1 MRQRSRILLAAT
13 LAAGLVVT
21 SGLPASAAYDA
32 AELGCRAS
40 ITKNGGKLVKT
51 YLKTLTGCHKARA
64 KDGALIGTDCN
75 DLVEADFKLKL
86 PKAEEKFL
94 AGVGGPKSKC
104 LGIDPS
110 DVLFNDC
117 PEPCDDGPMVDFG
130 DVADCMLCLT
140 KANVQA
146 YSIDTAGMPAMSPL
160 TADDASCQNAITGNG
175 AKVVNLILKD
185 VSKCQSTA
193 EKAGTETIDA
203 CADSGFPSDAVNDGQ
218 LSAQNAIAAGC
229 DAANF
234 GNLDTCGAG
243 QFAVSTCV
251 PVSAQVSGQ
260 ALITSFL
267 QLGDVVTTTTTTT
280 TTMGGPGS
288 DPQCPNVGELTLY
301 SRDTNTACDEDADC
315 TLPRTCN
322 LTLGICQSQT
332 DLDSGWNGVSHNA
345 DINDNIKTR
354 ARLLCPG
361 PNSPTGCGECTIEGI
376 DPAPGNCRCANNTR
390 NICDQPF
397 VADADD
403 CGGAVCQCFFGSP
416 FALAAG
422 GTPACILNRFSED
435 ITGTANVD
443 LGAGAITAKL
453 RTQVFLGEDLI
464 TPCPTCGGKCSG
476 DPSRPCQTDAHCENT
491 FPDPGVGPCVNT
503 EVAGDGVRDGLCFGG
518 RDPGLDCDASGTS
531 ASFPVTVG
539 GGAGGGA
546 YSLDCRP
553 AIGKNVSGTGLR
565 LTLQQTTG
573 SSSIASVVDCGGPYA
588 GTDCACRVC
597 SKDESVPCSSDAE
610 CSAQGPDHCSLV
622 PNSNCT
628 VDGDC
633 AALNLGT
640 CTAIM
645 NTRCSIDTTYPCTVD
660 ADCNPVNGGTCEL
673 STCSS
678 NGTGIQ
684 PQPNECTGGL
694 CSDLGGGEGEC
705 TTGPENYSCD
715 GMVKANGIGYVGC
728 DPNAIPSTLD
738 CTSVDPLA
746 GDCTLVERRSCFL
759 DPIVATGT
767 PDPEFPVAGAVFC
780 VPPTSNSGIN
790 SAAGLPGPGRAV
802 NQGEAHTFCASD
814 NNVEY
819 QPGADVCP

>member
-21 SGLPASAAYDA
+21 SGLPASAAFDA
-32 AELGCRAS
+32 TELGCRAS
-40 ITKNGGKLVKT
+40 ITKNGNKLVKT
-51 YLKTLTGCHKARA
+51 YLKTLAGCHKARA
-64 KDGALIGTDCN
+64 NDGALIGTDCN
-75 DLVEADFKLKL
+75 DLTEADLKLKL

-94 AGVGGPKSKC
+94 AGIGGPKSKC
-104 LGIDPS
+104 LAVDPS
-110 DVLFNDC
+110 DVLYNDC
-117 PEPCDDGPMVDFG
+117 PAPCAGAIVDFG
-130 DVADCMLCLT
+130 DVADCLLCLT
-140 KANVQA
+140 QASVQA
-146 YSIDTAGMPAMSPL
+146 FSIDTAGTPSMSPL
-160 TADDASCQNAITGNG
+160 TPDDASCQNAITGNG

-185 VSKCQSTA
+185 VTKCQSTA
-193 EKAGTETIDA
+193 EKAGTETITTCTDT
-203 CADSGFPSDAVNDGQ
+203 DFPSDAVNDAQ
-218 LSAQNAIAAGC
+218 LSAQNGIAAGC
-229 DAANF
+229 DSATF
-234 GNLDTCGAG
+234 GNLDSCGAG

-251 PVSAQVSGQ
+251 PVSAQNSGQ
-260 ALITSFL
+260 ELIINFL
-267 QLGDVVTTTTTTT
+267 KLGDVVTTTTTTT
-280 TTMGGPGS
+280 TTMGGPAS

-301 SRDTNTACDEDADC
+301 SRDTNIACTNDGDC

-322 LTLGICQSQT
+322 TTLGICQSET
-332 DLDSGWNGVSHNA
+332 DLDSGWNGLSHNA
-345 DINDNIKTR
+345 DINDNVTTR
-354 ARLLCPG
+354 ANLLCPG
-361 PNSPTGCGECTIEGI
+361 PDSPTGCGECTIEGI
-376 DPAPGNCRCANNTR
+376 NPEPGNCRCQNNTR

-416 FALAAG
+416 FPLAAG

-464 TPCPTCGGKCSG
+464 SPCPTCVG
-476 DPSRPCQTDAHCENT
+476 DVTP
-491 FPDPGVGPCVNT
+491 
-503 EVAGDGVRDGLCFGG
+503 GDGVRDGTCSLG
-518 RDPGLDCDASGTS
+518 RDDGLSCDASGAN

-539 GGAGGGA
+539 GAAGGGA

-553 AIGKNVSGTGLR
+553 AIGQNVSGTGLR

-573 SSSIASVVDCGGPYA
+573 SSSITNTVDCGGPYA
-588 GTDCACRVC
+588 GQDCACRVC

-610 CSAQGPDHCSLV
+610 CASQGPDHCSLV

-645 NTRCSIDTTYPCTVD
+645 NTRCSLDTTYPCTVD
-660 ADCNPVNGGTCEL
+660 ADCNPVAGGTCEL
-673 STCSS
+673 SSCSS
-678 NGTGIQ
+678 NGNGIQ
-684 PQPNECTGGL
+684 PQPNQCTGGL
-694 CSDLGGGEGEC
+694 CSDLGGGQGEC

-715 GMVKANGIGYVGC
+715 GMVKANGIGFVSC
-728 DPNAIPSTLD
+728 DPNAMPSTLD

-746 GDCTLVERRSCFL
+746 GDCTLVERRACFL
-759 DPIVATGT
+759 DPIVSTGT

-780 VPPTSNSGIN
+780 VPPTSNPGIN

-802 NQGEAHTFCASD
+802 NQGEAHTFCAS
-814 NNVEY
+814 NNAIEY
-819 QPGADVCP
+819 QPGGNVCP